1 MVTKWM
7 RSPNSQ
13 GHRTAKITK
22 QSMSPNGRGHQ
33 IAKVTKQSWS
43 PNSHGHQMAKVTK
56 QSMSPNSQ
64 CHQMD
69 EVTKWSWSPNGHGH
83 QTVKVTKWIRPSNSQ
98 GLQTVIWEFLSMCLR
113 LKENVHRLT
122 DNIYKNIYQRT
133 NSKIFIFKC
142 VIICYIFPALES
154 NLVHVHKSI
163 NYYNRRF

>member
-1 MVTKWM
+1 MV
-7 RSPNSQ
+7 
-13 GHRTAKITK
+13 KITK
-22 QSMSPNGRGHQ
+22 QSMSPNGWGHQ
-33 IAKVTKQSWS
+33 TVKVTKQPRSPNNHGHQMVKVTKQSR
-43 PNSHGHQMAKVTK
+43 
-56 QSMSPNSQ
+56 SPNSQ

-98 GLQTVIWEFLSMCLR
+98 GLQTVKVTKHNLIWEFLSMCLR

-142 VIICYIFPALES
+142 VIICYIFPALEPT
-154 NLVHVHKSI
+154 LVHKSI
-163 NYYNRRF
+163 N

>member
-1 MVTKWM
+1 MV
-7 RSPNSQ
+7 
-13 GHRTAKITK
+13 
-22 QSMSPNGRGHQ
+22 
-33 IAKVTKQSWS
+33 KVTKQSR
-43 PNSHGHQMAKVTK
+43 
-56 QSMSPNSQ
+56 SPNSQ

-69 EVTKWSWSPNGHGH
+69 EVTKWSRSPNNQGHQTVNVTKWMRSPNGHGH
-83 QTVKVTKWIRPSNSQ
+83 QTVNVTKWIRPSNSQ
-98 GLQTVIWEFLSMCLR
+98 GHQTVKVTKHNLIWEFLSMCLR